1 MHGVYHRPSFFVTP
15 AALGDSLIPPDPPEA
30 PDREPQP
37 AVPVKIE
44 EWLAVIAMAA
54 IALIT
59 FANVLVRYFT
69 DASFGFTEEISVFL
83 LVVLTLV
90 GGSAAIARDRHI
102 KIEFFV
108 DAAPHARRRRMLQFA
123 ALCSSVFF
131 MVLAALS
138 VRMVWDEYRYEE
150 TTPGIG
156 LPKWWY
162 SIWLPLLSLAISARA
177 FGLFLRYRRR
187 G

>member
-1 MHGVYHRPSFFVTP
+1 MTA
-15 AALGDSLIPPDPPEA
+15 AALGDSSLPSDPPEA

-44 EWLAVIAMAA
+44 EWLAVIVMAA

-102 KIEFFV
+102 KIEFFL
-108 DAAPHARRRRMLQFA
+108 DAAPHARRRRMLRFA

-131 MVLAALS
+131 LVLAALS

-162 SIWLPLLSLAISARA
+162 SIWLPLLSLAIAARA
-177 FGLFLRYRRR
+177 FGLFLRYGRR

>member
-1 MHGVYHRPSFFVTP
+1 M
-15 AALGDSLIPPDPPEA
+15 
-30 PDREPQP
+30 
-37 AVPVKIE
+37 PVRIE
-44 EWLAVIAMAA
+44 EWLAVIVMGA
-54 IALIT
+54 IAVIT
-59 FANVLVRYFT
+59 MANVLARYFT

-90 GGSAAIARDRHI
+90 GGSAAMARDRHI

-108 DAAPHARRRRMLQFA
+108 DAAPRARRRRMLRFA
-123 ALCSSVFF
+123 GLCSAVFF
-131 MVLAALS
+131 VVLAGLS

-162 SIWLPLLSLAISARA
+162 SIWLPLLSLAIAARA
-177 FGLFLRYRRR
+177 FGWYLRLGRR

>member
-1 MHGVYHRPSFFVTP
+1 
-15 AALGDSLIPPDPPEA
+15 
-30 PDREPQP
+30 
-37 AVPVKIE
+37 VPVRIE
-44 EWLAVIAMAA
+44 EWLAVIVMGA
-54 IALIT
+54 IAVIT
-59 FANVLVRYFT
+59 MANVLARYFT

-90 GGSAAIARDRHI
+90 GGSAAMARDRHI

-108 DAAPHARRRRMLQFA
+108 DAAPRARRRRMLRFA
-123 ALCSSVFF
+123 GLCSAVFF
-131 MVLAALS
+131 VVLAGLS

-162 SIWLPLLSLAISARA
+162 SIWLPLLSLAIAARA
-177 FGLFLRYRRR
+177 FGWYLRLGRR

>member
-1 MHGVYHRPSFFVTP
+1 
-15 AALGDSLIPPDPPEA
+15 
-30 PDREPQP
+30 
-37 AVPVKIE
+37 VPVRIE
-44 EWLAVIAMAA
+44 EWLAVIVMGA
-54 IALIT
+54 IAVIT
-59 FANVLVRYFT
+59 MANVLARYFT

-90 GGSAAIARDRHI
+90 GGSAAMARDRHI

-108 DAAPHARRRRMLQFA
+108 DAAPRARRRRMLRFA
-123 ALCSSVFF
+123 GLCSAVFF
-131 MVLAALS
+131 VVLAGLS

-156 LPKWWY
+156 LPNVVGTRIWAAAAVAGPSPRVPSGWY
-162 SIWLPLLSLAISARA
+162 
-177 FGLFLRYRRR
+177 LRLGRR